1 MDTVNPHK
9 LGFSKLRFWSS
20 GEQLPVDRV
29 IARVLADP
37 TEDDLL
43 TLKERFGMGLILS
56 TWTQLKE
63 RNEVAES
70 VIPITADFLRKIT
83 IT

>member
-1 MDTVNPHK
+1 MDKVNPHK
-9 LGFSKLRFWSS
+9 LGFTKLRFWSS

-37 TEDDLL
+37 TEEDLL
-43 TLKERFGMGLILS
+43 TLKKHFGTSLILS
-56 TWTQLKE
+56 TWTRLQE

-70 VIPITADFLRKIT
+70 VIPITDDFLRKIT

>member
-1 MDTVNPHK
+1 MVNPHE
-9 LGFSKLRFWSS
+9 LGFTKLRFWSS
-20 GEQLPVDRV
+20 GEQLPADRV

-37 TEDDLL
+37 TEEDLL
-43 TLKERFGMGLILS
+43 TLKKHFGTSLILS
-56 TWTQLKE
+56 TWTRLQE

-70 VIPITADFLRKIT
+70 VIPITDDFLRKIT